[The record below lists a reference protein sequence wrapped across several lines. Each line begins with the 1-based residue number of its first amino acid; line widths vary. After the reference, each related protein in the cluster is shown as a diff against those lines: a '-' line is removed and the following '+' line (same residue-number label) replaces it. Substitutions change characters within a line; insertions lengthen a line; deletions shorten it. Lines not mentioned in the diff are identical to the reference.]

1 MIISGHKFGTPPL
14 IRKKDWIAFTL
25 RIIFES
31 HEKQERQGEENHTGN
46 GCVKRMCCFSLV
58 RMMYCRITFM
68 IKYVLL
74 SRTTSTFLL
83 SSLQSE
89 ACENNQNLNTAFP
102 WSQATEASVCKDCTN
117 TKP

>member
-1 MIISGHKFGTPPL
+1 MLISGHMFGKPPL
-14 IRKKDWIAFTL
+14 IMKKDWIAFTL

-31 HEKQERQGEENHTGN
+31 HGKQDRQGEENHTGN

-68 IKYVLL
+68 IKYVLS
-74 SRTTSTFLL
+74 SRTTSTFLF

-89 ACENNQNLNTAFP
+89 ACENNQNLNTEIP
-102 WSQATEASVCKDCTN
+102 WSQAIEASVCKDCTS

>member
-1 MIISGHKFGTPPL
+1 MLISGHMFGKPPS
-14 IRKKDWIAFTL
+14 IMKKDWIAFTL

-68 IKYVLL
+68 IKYVLS

-89 ACENNQNLNTAFP
+89 ACKNN
-102 WSQATEASVCKDCTN
+102 KI
-117 TKP
+117 